1 MLTQRR
7 ARGQSTPSAGLA
19 AVPLARGPTPIH
31 WRRET
36 RTYPLQG
43 DEVHELLAAHTD
55 LVLTESVAE
64 PDYRLDLF
72 EDRA

>member
-1 MLTQRR
+1 
-7 ARGQSTPSAGLA
+7 
-19 AVPLARGPTPIH
+19 VH

-36 RTYPLQG
+36 QTYPLQG
-43 DEVHELLAAHTD
+43 DEVHELLAANAD
-55 LVLTESVAE
+55 LSLTESVAE